1 MTIIFTSTFKV
12 SEIKLFFRYYGETFK
27 KYFKLEEKTKD
38 YIKEKYEIEEEDL
51 IDYLISHIRFYTN
64 KFNKYDKNIYA
75 TIIRVPKDLKYIQA
89 FELIENG
96 NLDIGRTNTIS
107 KFINIC
113 LDSISLNER
122 LGGKISGN

>member
-12 SEIKLFFRYYGETFK
+12 PEIKIFFKYYGETFK

-38 YIKEKYEIEEEDL
+38 YIKEKYEIEEDEL
-51 IDYLISHIRFYTN
+51 IDYLITHIRFYTN

-75 TIIRVPKDLKYIQA
+75 TIIRVPKDLKYIQT

-113 LDSISLNER
+113 LDSISLNEQ
-122 LGGKISGN
+122 LGGKINGN